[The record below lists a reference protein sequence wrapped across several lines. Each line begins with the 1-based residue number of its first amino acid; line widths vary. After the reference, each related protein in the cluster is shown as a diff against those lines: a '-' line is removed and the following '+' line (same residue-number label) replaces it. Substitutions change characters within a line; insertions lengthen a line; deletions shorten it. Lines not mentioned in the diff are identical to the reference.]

1 MTFKTESE
9 AETFCDV
16 YNAVLSGDAPAST
29 AAKIAAPPPQPVP
42 APAPVPAAAQ
52 DLTVP
57 NTIAS
62 PGGLFGAAPLPNM
75 FASPGGTAVGA
86 FSLAETADGGGGDSF
101 GAAPLPNMF
110 ASPGGTA
117 VAAFSVAE
125 TADGDGGGGGLFG
138 NTLPSLPSGGLF
150 GNTLPPSFAVEESP
164 ATTGNT
170 SAGDGGDA
178 AGEWQE
184 KAIIAEKDAAEEK
197 EKTKILTKTL
207 KKEISSL
214 EAELED
220 VKDRHNLIEQQK
232 VGELDK
238 ANTLNAKLKAE
249 SIETAARLKA
259 QEELIESLKK
269 MAGEGTSAGGGST
282 PGGDVVLA
290 SSLMPSGPFAGTCHH
305 CDTDPHAR
313 SQHACIYANTVF
325 VVVVS
330 VCATVFARV
339 CPVEMVRCLSLQLC

>member
-75 FASPGGTAVGA
+75 FASPGGTAV
-86 FSLAETADGGGGDSF
+86 
-101 GAAPLPNMF
+101 
-110 ASPGGTA
+110 
-117 VAAFSVAE
+117 AAFSVAE
-125 TADGDGGGGGLFG
+125 TADGDGGG
-138 NTLPSLPSGGLF
+138 GGLF

-325 VVVVS
+325 AVVVS